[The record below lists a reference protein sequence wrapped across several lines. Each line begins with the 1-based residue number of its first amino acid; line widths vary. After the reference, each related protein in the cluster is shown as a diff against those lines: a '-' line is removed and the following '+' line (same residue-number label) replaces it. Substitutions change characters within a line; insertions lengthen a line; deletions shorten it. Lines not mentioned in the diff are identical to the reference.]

1 MPCPHSS
8 RAPAPPSVN
17 PQVQERVNAACGAS
31 QDASRLP
38 AVRYWGGDPEREA
51 REDLDSGFAH
61 SLSLALATASK
72 KKRVSSALSALG
84 LPGLEGLDLEE
95 DLPDDVSSILIS
107 ASGGLGVGG
116 GVGEGVTSTS
126 SRLLI
131 PAQQTGAD
139 SGGSGGSTQGFAPHL
154 STPLEG
160 PEPLSWRY
168 ALYPR
173 AFGASA
179 CKMGA
184 PPGQAQG
191 GQQGQAAS
199 EQPPIVAFDWQP
211 SRGSGAQRQRLTRY
225 QRHASRMVRGVDD
238 LEVRPSEVDDN
249 SRNGRNS
256 RNSPDTNTGNSRG
269 SGPGAEAQQG
279 ASSGDSGGGVGTPPP
294 PGAADTSVGLCLAS
308 PDGMPIV
315 GFHPGFEEGR
325 VVVACAVSGVFR
337 QRKRRQQQQGAE
349 GGAAKLATTSSGL
362 VVPASYTSSD
372 APSNSSNRSN
382 SQPAAVAGVAG
393 VAGVADVAPSLV
405 GDGFQLC
412 PLLGKAAADLLLGA
426 SDPCELAPS
435 LVSLSRPALS
445 PDTIRASSR
454 PVRARDG
461 GRDAALRWRVGVTYA
476 AKQCRCELVGRAGKC
491 MCGE

>member
-8 RAPAPPSVN
+8 RAPAPPSIN
-17 PQVQERVNAACGAS
+17 SQVQERVNAACGAS

-61 SLSLALATASK
+61 SLSLALATGSK
-72 KKRVSSALSALG
+72 KKRASSALSALD
-84 LPGLEGLDLEE
+84 LPGLKGLDLEE

-126 SRLLI
+126 SGLLI

-139 SGGSGGSTQGFAPHL
+139 GSGGGGSTQGFAPHL
-154 STPLEG
+154 STPLDG

-191 GQQGQAAS
+191 GQQGQAAY
-199 EQPPIVAFDWQP
+199 EQPPIVAFHWQP

-225 QRHASRMVRGVDD
+225 QRHASRMLRGVDD
-238 LEVRPSEVDDN
+238 LEVRPSEIDD
-249 SRNGRNS
+249 SRNS
-256 RNSPDTNTGNSRG
+256 RNSRSSPDSNTSNSRG
-269 SGPGAEAQQG
+269 SSPGVEAQQG
-279 ASSGDSGGGVGTPPP
+279 ASSEDGGGGVGTSPP

-337 QRKRRQQQQGAE
+337 QRKRQQQQQQQGGE

-372 APSNSSNRSN
+372 APRNSSN
-382 SQPAAVAGVAG
+382 SQPAAVAG

-435 LVSLSRPALS
+435 LLSLSRAPIS

-454 PVRARDG
+454 PVRARDLGEGCSLALADGFHLRGQAIPLRIG
-461 GRDAALRWRVGVTYA
+461 GPV
-476 AKQCRCELVGRAGKC
+476 GKC
-491 MCGE
+491 ICGK